1 MPEIQILIQ
10 SSVPET
16 VIARVSAT
24 DAELMNWAKR
34 QTRFPERDITVL
46 SNHRKLEH
54 HAVDEAMQA
63 FPDQEPTASIV
74 HDEHGKP
81 RLVSSEKCISISH
94 HTQNNS
100 CWVMICLGDH
110 PVGCDIERPRAQLT
124 AIAGR
129 FLSNQEQ
136 KNFNTTPIL
145 CCAWGIKES
154 MFKTIGHDVDF
165 RKDLRIDA
173 FQFPKEEIAAAGNPV
188 QMAMEVTGTVQG
200 KNSRWQIWKVNPLN
214 EENDGAA
221 ALYAV
226 AGPLEEL
233 EPQAQ

>member
-24 DAELMNWAKR
+24 EEELMNWAKR
-34 QTRFPERDITVL
+34 QTRFPQRDIAVL

-54 HAVDEAMQA
+54 HAVDAAIQA
-63 FPDQEPTASIV
+63 FPDQEPSASIV

-81 RLVSSEKCISISH
+81 TLVSSEKCISISH

-110 PVGCDIERPRAQLT
+110 PVGCDIERPRVQLT
-124 AIAGR
+124 AIASR
-129 FLSNQEQ
+129 FLSTQEQ
-136 KNFNTTPIL
+136 NNFNTTPIL

-173 FQFPKEEIAAAGNPV
+173 FQFPKEEIAATGNPLR
-188 QMAMEVTGTVQG
+188 MAMEVTGTVKG
-200 KNSRWQIWKVNPLN
+200 KKSRWQIWKVNPLD
-214 EENDGAA
+214 EGSDDAA
-221 ALYAV
+221 VLYAV
-226 AGPLEEL
+226 AGPLKEL
-233 EPQAQ
+233 EPPAQ